1 MIIDLVDK
9 IKAFIRK
16 MENWR
21 RKVGMEN
28 FAMLKTVSE
37 IVEECDAATQN
48 LITQHLEAL
57 EGEFKR
63 YLTRFPKP
71 NFSASKGP
79 LHCSSD
85 MHS

>member
-1 MIIDLVDK
+1 MGNL
-9 IKAFIRK
+9 
-16 MENWR
+16 
-21 RKVGMEN
+21 
-28 FAMLKTVSE
+28 AMLYTVSE

-57 EGEFKR
+57 VGEFKR